1 MLIGGGI
8 KMCLSIPSKVVSV
21 DGEYAEVD
29 FQGVRKKVGIT
40 FVDDVKVGDYLL
52 VHSGFAIE
60 KISEKDA
67 LETLE
72 CWEEV
77 ERAGGIG

>member
-1 MLIGGGI
+1 
-8 KMCLSIPSKVVSV
+8 MCLSIPSKVVSV
-21 DGEYAEVD
+21 DGEYAEVE
-29 FQGVRKKVGIT
+29 FGGVRKTVGIT
-40 FVDDVKVGDYLL
+40 FVKDVKVGDYLL

-60 KISEKDA
+60 KMSEEDA

>member
-1 MLIGGGI
+1 
-8 KMCLSIPSKVVSV
+8 MCLSIPSKVVSV

>member
-1 MLIGGGI
+1 
-8 KMCLSIPSKVVSV
+8 MCLSMPSKVLSI
-21 DGEYAEVD
+21 DGEFAEVE
-29 FQGVRKKVGIT
+29 FSGVRKTVGIT
-40 FVDDVKVGDYLL
+40 FVKDVKVGEYLL

-60 KISEKDA
+60 KMSEKDA

-77 ERAGGIG
+77 NRAGGIGEVPWS

>member
-1 MLIGGGI
+1 
-8 KMCLSIPSKVVSV
+8 MCLSMPSKVLSI
-21 DGEYAEVD
+21 DGEFAEVE
-29 FQGVRKKVGIT
+29 FSGVRKQVGIT
-40 FVDDVKVGDYLL
+40 FVKDVKVGDYLL

-60 KISEKDA
+60 KMSEKDA

-77 ERAGGIG
+77 NRAGGIG

>member
-1 MLIGGGI
+1 MR
-8 KMCLSIPSKVVSV
+8 MCLSIPARVVRV
-21 DGEYAEVD
+21 DGDYAEVD
-29 FQGVRKKVGIT
+29 YQGVRRTVGIT
-40 FVDDVKVGDYLL
+40 FVKDVQVGDYLL

-60 KISEKDA
+60 KMSEQEA

>member
-1 MLIGGGI
+1 
-8 KMCLSIPSKVVSV
+8 MCLSIPSKVVSV
-21 DGEYAEVD
+21 DGEYAEVE
-29 FQGVRKKVGIT
+29 FGGVRKTVGIT
-40 FVDDVKVGDYLL
+40 FVKDVKVGDYLL

-77 ERAGGIG
+77 DRAGGIG

>member
-1 MLIGGGI
+1 
-8 KMCLSIPSKVVSV
+8 MCLSIPSKVVSV
-21 DGEYAEVD
+21 DGEYAEVE
-29 FQGVRKKVGIT
+29 FGGVRKTVGIT
-40 FVDDVKVGDYLL
+40 FVKDVKVGDYLL

-72 CWEEV
+72 CWEEI

>member
-1 MLIGGGI
+1 
-8 KMCLSIPSKVVSV
+8 MCLSMPSKVISI
-21 DGEYAEVD
+21 DGEFAEVE
-29 FQGVRKKVGIT
+29 FSGVRKKVGIT
-40 FVDDVKVGDYLL
+40 FVKDVKVGDYLL

-60 KISEKDA
+60 KMSEKDA

-77 ERAGGIG
+77 NRAGGIG